1 MRPKRLDSRS
11 DCGVETTL
19 SVIGGLWKP
28 LILYHL
34 MGGKKRFMELSRL
47 TPQATQRMLTLQL
60 RELEADG
67 VVSRRVFAEVPP
79 RVEYAV
85 TDFGRTLAPILG
97 ALREWG
103 ERYRV
108 ERQGLAPRE
117 PCPSIEAPQPAK
129 AQRRGPTVQ
138 APSPEPASDHTPAEA
153 VVAAA
158 PL

>member
-1 MRPKRLDSRS
+1 MRPKRLNSRS

-34 MGGKKRFMELSRL
+34 MDGTKRFMELSRL

-67 VVSRRVFAEVPP
+67 VVTRRVFAEVPP
-79 RVEYAV
+79 RVEYSV
-85 TDFGRTLAPILG
+85 TDFGRTLVPVLG

-117 PCPSIEAPQPAK
+117 HCGTVVAPPPAK
-129 AQRRGPTVQ
+129 IQRRGASTP
-138 APSPEPASDHTPAEA
+138 ARSPIPASDR
-153 VVAAA
+153 AAG
-158 PL
+158 